1 MISLLSSRKMFKRK
15 NKQPQQNGNKETVQ
29 VAASNENLCIPKDTK
44 DSVEKILH
52 QRVYFN
58 VAFLGVVQEM
68 NMGDSKKRDTEA
80 QLIDHLEEA
89 QIEGKLP
96 IAAREEDT
104 VKLNVSIHGIK
115 VLDMSGQEVLQ
126 RHPLH
131 TIAQII
137 QYHDDFK
144 HHNVAVKIG
153 QFSKTVFHCFVF
165 QCVSEDQAQN
175 ICQCLRK
182 LFDAITMNIT
192 MES

>member
-1 MISLLSSRKMFKRK
+1 MINLLSSRKMFKRK
-15 NKQPQQNGNKETVQ
+15 NKQSQQNSNKESVVSVTDT
-29 VAASNENLCIPKDTK
+29 ENISIPKDTK

-58 VAFLGVVQEM
+58 VSFLGVVQEM
-68 NMGDSKKRDTEA
+68 NMGGDSKKRDAEA

-126 RHPLH
+126 RHPLQ

-144 HHNVAVKIG
+144 HHNVAVKVG
-153 QFSKTVFHCFVF
+153 QFDKTVFHCFVF
-165 QCVSEDQAQN
+165 QCVSEDQAKN
-175 ICQCLRK
+175 ICQCLQK
-182 LFDAITMNIT
+182 LFDAITMNK
-192 MES
+192 